1 MVKNIAKRQRRLE
14 SDYKHVVENPVVTE
28 TLQVNKKT
36 KQTKSEYS
44 NNNCCVNDFCKCF
57 W

>member
-36 KQTKSEYS
+36 KQVKTADVVK
-44 NNNCCVNDFCKCF
+44 NNIEEKVEENE
-57 W
+57 